1 MIDVNRF
8 SGYYKMICD
17 IMPENTR
24 EFNEMGISQI
34 YAELFSDELVFNVT
48 AREWFYFDG
57 IRWREDVGGIIAAEK
72 ARVLY
77 NALKLYGGRLED
89 NEINDAFLKCVMQ
102 YGNWRKRETL
112 TKDARSLMA
121 KSQEDFDRKINLFN
135 CLNVTIDLDT
145 MESHEHRASD
155 MLTKVCG
162 CKYNPRADGKKWSR
176 FIDEIMQ
183 GDKGKSQYLQTMAGY
198 FLTPNIS
205 LRKAFFFYG
214 ATTTNGKSTM
224 CETLCKMLGDYAA
237 TVPPE
242 TLAMAKNRSGDA
254 ASPQIARLAG
264 VRFLNVSEPP
274 KRMLLDVA
282 LLKSLTGGDTISARK
297 LYQAPF
303 EFLPQF
309 KICINTNFLPVIA
322 DDTVFSSD
330 RMRVVTFDR
339 HFEPHEQNKNLKSEL
354 QEPEQLSAVLN
365 WSLEG
370 LRLFKAHG
378 EQPPQCVLISTDAYK
393 KQSDKIQMFFDD
405 CMEKADDK
413 TSGSD
418 AYKEYCRWCD
428 DNGYS
433 AEGKGVFFASL
444 RDRGLMQKRGTI
456 AGKSVNNLIAGYR
469 ILD

>member
-1 MIDVNRF
+1 MVDVEHF
-8 SGYYKMICD
+8 SRYFKMICD
-17 IMPENTR
+17 IMPEKTR
-24 EFNEMGISQI
+24 EFNELGISQI
-34 YAELFSDELVFNVT
+34 YADVFCGELIFNVT

-72 ARVLY
+72 ARILY

-89 NEINDAFLKCVMQ
+89 NEINDAFLKTVLH
-102 YGNWRKRETL
+102 YGNLRKRETL
-112 TKDARSLMA
+112 IKDARSLMA
-121 KSQEDFDRKINLFN
+121 KSQEDFDKKNNLFN
-135 CLNVTIDLDT
+135 CLNVTLDLET

-155 MLTKVCG
+155 MITKVCG
-162 CKYNPRADGKKWSR
+162 CKYDPDADGEKWIR

-183 GDKGKSQYLQTMAGY
+183 SDKEKARYLQTITGY
-198 FLTPNIS
+198 FLTPQIN

-224 CETLCKMLGDYAA
+224 CETLCRMMGDYAA

-274 KRMLLDVA
+274 KRMMLDVA
-282 LLKSLTGGDTISARK
+282 LFKGLTGGDTISARK

-303 EFLPQF
+303 EFMPQF

-330 RMRVVTFDR
+330 RMRVITFDK
-339 HFEPHEQNKNLKSEL
+339 HFEPDEQNKNLKTEL
-354 QEPEQLSAVLN
+354 QEPENLSAVLN
-365 WSLEG
+365 WALEG
-370 LRLFKAHG
+370 LSMFNVSG
-378 EQPPQCVLISTDAYK
+378 EQPPECVLLSTDAYK

-405 CMEKADDK
+405 CMEKANEN
-413 TSGSD
+413 TSGAD
-418 AYKEYCRWCD
+418 VYKVYFKWCA

-433 AEGKGVFFASL
+433 VEGKGVFFSTL
-444 RDRGLMQKRGTI
+444 RDRGLMQKSGTI
-456 AGKSVNNLIAGYR
+456 DGKTVKNVIVGYR
-469 ILD
+469 IIE